1 MVTDSYKNSWFTS
14 RWLEFSPRGNPNQCA
29 PDANCILHMSF
40 SAVFYKKLFLL
51 LGFYGQLSNK
61 DEDLDCPE
69 GNSEAVQD
77 SPEQQKEKD

>member
-1 MVTDSYKNSWFTS
+1 
-14 RWLEFSPRGNPNQCA
+14 
-29 PDANCILHMSF
+29 MSF

-77 SPEQQKEKD
+77 SPEQQKEKDWQDR